1 MGVAE
6 SVFAGIVRAMEIVGR
21 LVLAFMAVTITH
33 DAVARYLFAAPTS
46 WSLEV
51 NTFLIVYL
59 AAMTAA
65 EAQRR
70 DDHIRITFFQDR
82 MPPGMRRAGRVLIGV
97 AGMGF
102 CGIMA
107 WRGFL
112 LAHGAW
118 IYEERVSSSF
128 GTPLVFPY
136 GMLPI
141 GFGALTIQFLIETIR
156 AVAGTLDDRGSG
168 DGGAASEL

>member
-1 MGVAE
+1 MGAVERA
-6 SVFAGIVRAMEIVGR
+6 FAGIVRAMEIVGR
-21 LVLAFMAVTITH
+21 LVLAFMAVTITY
-33 DAVARYLFAAPTS
+33 DAVARYLFSAPTS
-46 WSLEV
+46 WSLEI

-70 DDHIRITFFQDR
+70 DDHIRITFFEER
-82 MPPGMRRAGRVLIGV
+82 MGPILRRAGRVLVGIAGV
-97 AGMGF
+97 AF

-118 IYEERVSSSF
+118 IYDERVSSSF

-141 GFGALTIQFLIETIR
+141 GFGALTIQFLIETLR
-156 AVAGTLDDRGSG
+156 ALAGGSDDRPAS
-168 DGGAASEL
+168 GGAGDAL